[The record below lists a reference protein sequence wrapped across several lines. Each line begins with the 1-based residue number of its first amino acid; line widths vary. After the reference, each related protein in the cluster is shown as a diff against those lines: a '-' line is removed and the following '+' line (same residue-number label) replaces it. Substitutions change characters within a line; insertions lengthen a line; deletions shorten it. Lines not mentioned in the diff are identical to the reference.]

1 MAEIRKKLLVGS
13 MSALLALGGVA
24 CAEDEP
30 ADTDT
35 EVETDTDTEMEEEM
49 DAES

>member
-35 EVETDTDTEMEEEM
+35 DTEIETDTDTET
-49 DAES
+49 DTES

>member
-13 MSALLALGGVA
+13 MSALLVLGGVA

-35 EVETDTDTEMEEEM
+35 EVETDTEEEM
-49 DAES
+49 DTES